1 MNQNVEQVVDQ
12 FLTQTH
18 ASQDSN
24 QVTSSCDNVSLETLL
39 TATVKFKQYR
49 AIDFARLSNY
59 NYISQLKPSNLN
71 LSLFAY
77 GSIKHLLLLSNG
89 TLPAVSKDEF
99 NSRLQHLLNVL
110 DITCLVSSLNEFDSF
125 SWKIAKCYDEKILSD
140 LEQGYKRWSTL
151 DKCIDSTAWN
161 YAQRMVPAESK
172 PTKNQR
178 NQNSNQTNQKM
189 CTTYNTFRRGESCA
203 FEFNNPN
210 ENCVYLH
217 QCSACNKRGFPNRR
231 HKAFNC
237 RDEARLNNNQNVT
250 YATPPVVTTSV

>member
-1 MNQNVEQVVDQ
+1 M
-12 FLTQTH
+12 
-18 ASQDSN
+18 S
-24 QVTSSCDNVSLETLL
+24 
-39 TATVKFKQYR
+39 
-49 AIDFARLSNY
+49 
-59 NYISQLKPSNLN
+59 
-71 LSLFAY
+71 LSLFTY

-89 TLPAVSKDEF
+89 TLPPVSKEEF

-110 DITCLVSSLNEFDSF
+110 DITCLDSSLAEFDSF

-140 LEQGYKRWSTL
+140 ISQGYKSWLTL

-161 YAQRMVPAESK
+161 YAQRMVPLESK
-172 PTKNQR
+172 PNRNQSKP
-178 NQNSNQTNQKM
+178 QNSNQSSQKM
-189 CTTYNTFRRGESCA
+189 CTTFNTFRRGDSCA

-237 RDEARLNNNQNVT
+237 RDEAKLSSANQTVT
-250 YATPPVVTTSV
+250 SAVAAPVPPVAVTSV